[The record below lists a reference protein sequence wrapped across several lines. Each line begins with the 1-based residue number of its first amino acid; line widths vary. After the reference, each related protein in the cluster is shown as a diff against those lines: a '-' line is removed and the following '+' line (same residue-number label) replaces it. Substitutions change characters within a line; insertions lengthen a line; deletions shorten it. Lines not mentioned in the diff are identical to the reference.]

1 MVKCCQIVSLTKF
14 AIFVKFAAFRIPP
27 LSLSASNLRLN
38 GEMSSNRQFRQI
50 RQFRR
55 IHRFPDTPSFARCL
69 NPSFL
74 WRNVVKMVSF
84 TKFAIFVEF
93 AAFWITPSF
102 ARHLKSKSLWQI
114 SSNRHFPQIRHFR
127 RNRSFPD
134 TPSFAR
140 CLKSKFLWRNVV
152 K

>member
-1 MVKCCQIVSLTKF
+1 ML
-14 AIFVKFAAFRIPP
+14 
-27 LSLSASNLRLN
+27 
-38 GEMSSNRQFRQI
+38 SNRQSHQIRHFRQI
-50 RQFRR
+50 R
-55 IHRFPDTPSFARCL
+55 RFPDTPSFALRL
-69 NPSFL
+69 KSKTEWRNVVKSSVSPNSPISSNSPLSRYPFFRSLSQSKFL